1 MISPRHILDTF
12 KTILRPRESHKRLYL
27 HCMMVMML
35 THLVAIY
42 AELYCQYMYT
52 KRMFGWEVSDY
63 SFFIMIQVFDTVIH
77 AYPTLYKV
85 IRHFLEIHNEWGRVG
100 ADPSVPPPQ
109 PE

>member
-42 AELYCQYMYT
+42 AKLYCQYMYT

-63 SFFIMIQVFDTVIH
+63 SFFIMIQVFDTEL
-77 AYPTLYKV
+77 YPSCYD
-85 IRHFLEIHNEWGRVG
+85 IFLEIHDKWRSVG
-100 ADPSVPPPQ
+100 AGAAVPPPQ
-109 PE
+109 PK

>member
-63 SFFIMIQVFDTVIH
+63 SFFIMIQVFNTAV
-77 AYPTLYKV
+77 YPSCYYD
-85 IRHFLEIHNEWGRVG
+85 IFLEIHDEWRSVG
-100 ADPSVPPPQ
+100 AGPSVPPPQ

>member
-52 KRMFGWEVSDY
+52 KRMFGWKVSDY
-63 SFFIMIQVFDTVIH
+63 SFFIMIQVSNTWNNGN
-77 AYPTLYKV
+77 
-85 IRHFLEIHNEWGRVG
+85 R
-100 ADPSVPPPQ
+100 DPSWGVAEIQ
-109 PE
+109 KMSSGSHLLSHGTSII

>member
-63 SFFIMIQVFDTVIH
+63 SFFIMIQVSNT
-77 AYPTLYKV
+77 ALYPSCYD
-85 IRHFLEIHNEWGRVG
+85 IFLEIHDEWWSVG
-100 ADPSVPPPQ
+100 AGAAVPPPQ

>member
-63 SFFIMIQVFDTVIH
+63 SFFIMIQVFNT
-77 AYPTLYKV
+77 ALYPSCYD
-85 IRHFLEIHNEWGRVG
+85 IFLEIHDEWWSVG
-100 ADPSVPPPQ
+100 ACAAVPPPQ

>member
-63 SFFIMIQVFDTVIH
+63 SFFIMIQVFNTAIH
-77 AYPTLYKV
+77 ASPLSYD
-85 IRHFLEIHNEWGRVG
+85 I
-100 ADPSVPPPQ
+100 
-109 PE
+109 

>member
-63 SFFIMIQVFDTVIH
+63 SFFIMIQVFNTAV
-77 AYPTLYKV
+77 YPSFYDL
-85 IRHFLEIHNEWGRVG
+85 HFPRNSRRVG
-100 ADPSVPPPQ
+100 VCWCCCRCSTTSI
-109 PE
+109 

>member
-63 SFFIMIQVFDTVIH
+63 SFFIMIQVFNTAVNSSCYDI
-77 AYPTLYKV
+77 
-85 IRHFLEIHNEWGRVG
+85 FLEIHDEWRSVG
-100 ADPSVPPPQ
+100 AGAAVPPPQ